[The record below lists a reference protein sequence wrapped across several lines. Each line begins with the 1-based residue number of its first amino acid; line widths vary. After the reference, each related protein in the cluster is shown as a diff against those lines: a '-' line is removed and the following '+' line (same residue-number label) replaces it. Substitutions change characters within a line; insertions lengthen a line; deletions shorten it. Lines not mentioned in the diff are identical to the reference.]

1 MNRPRTLLSGLALS
15 AIGAHLLSHAPAQAS
30 AAPTTTAT
38 ASAAPAARPRKL
50 DVEGGAV
57 VYLVESHELPLVD
70 ISIAFR
76 TGSAIDA
83 KDKLGTT
90 RMFARMLRRG
100 AEGWS
105 GDLIEESIDRYG
117 GEISMDVSP
126 STITMHVQVIR
137 RNLEPF
143 MKLVT
148 ALLTKPL
155 FPEDE
160 LARLRRETVAEII
173 EARDSDKSLASKF
186 FRKAVFGDHPYGRGS
201 GTTKTVPT
209 ITRDD
214 VVAAHAAHIRR
225 GNVVLGISGD
235 VTEADVKTLILPL
248 VAALPAGKGPA
259 DATTEPTMPK
269 GRRLV
274 FVDKPARTQT
284 QILIGG
290 LGTHASD
297 ADHTALH
304 VANTVFGGTFTAR
317 LMKEVRSKRGW
328 SYGAYSRMPIDRKRE
343 AFSVWTFPAAGDAA
357 ACLALELTLLDEWV
371 KTGIT
376 DAELGFAKSYLTES
390 YAFDIDTPFKR
401 VRQAVD
407 EDLYGLPADY
417 HTAYV
422 AHVLGVPLQA
432 ANEAIKSRIHLDDLV
447 IVVVGTASEIK
458 DAVVKAIPGLT
469 STEVVPFEQE

>member
-1 MNRPRTLLSGLALS
+1 
-15 AIGAHLLSHAPAQAS
+15 
-30 AAPTTTAT
+30 
-38 ASAAPAARPRKL
+38 
-50 DVEGGAV
+50 
-57 VYLVESHELPLVD
+57 
-70 ISIAFR
+70 
-76 TGSAIDA
+76 
-83 KDKLGTT
+83 
-90 RMFARMLRRG
+90 
-100 AEGWS
+100 
-105 GDLIEESIDRYG
+105 
-117 GEISMDVSP
+117 
-126 STITMHVQVIR
+126 
-137 RNLEPF
+137 
-143 MKLVT
+143 
-148 ALLTKPL
+148 
-155 FPEDE
+155 
-160 LARLRRETVAEII
+160 
-173 EARDSDKSLASKF
+173 
-186 FRKAVFGDHPYGRGS
+186 
-201 GTTKTVPT
+201 T

-248 VAALPAGKGPA
+248 VAVLPAGAGPK
-259 DATTEPTMPK
+259 DPTTDPKMAK
-269 GRRLV
+269 GRRLF

-297 ADHTALH
+297 VDHTALH
-304 VANTVFGGTFTAR
+304 LANTVFGGTFTAR

-371 KTGIT
+371 KSGIT
-376 DAELGFAKSYLTES
+376 DAELGFAKSYLSES

-417 HTAYV
+417 HTGYV
-422 AHVLGVPLQA
+422 SHVLGVPLA
-432 ANEAIKSRIHLDDLV
+432 SANEAIKSRIHLDDLV

-458 DAVVKAIPGLT
+458 DAVEKAIPGLT
-469 STEVVPFEQE
+469 STEVIPFEQE